1 MPSYLTGNDGSITF
15 PNAHGAQFNTWNAT
29 FARNV
34 SDITGYG
41 DTGRRRQLGI
51 WDVSGSAGG
60 FLEFDAAN
68 TSPGVADMAEDGAAV
83 VLIARAANTNIAGQG
98 ACSYSLTAVISDI
111 AITSTKTGDAA
122 VSFNFS
128 IANGTIPTETW
139 DETP

>member
-1 MPSYLTGNDGSITF
+1 MAYLTGNDGSITF

-29 FARNV
+29 FSRNV

-68 TSPGVADMAEDGAAV
+68 TSPGVASMDEDGASIT
-83 VLIARAANTNIAGQG
+83 LIARTAGTTGIG
-98 ACSYSLTAVISDI
+98 ACSYAMTAVISEI

-128 IANGTIPTETW
+128 IANGAIPTETW
-139 DETP
+139 DES